1 MAVCVP
7 RSVIHASRDVGCRE
21 SAMGLRTDLNGLRL
35 SRKGRKVHEG
45 KNSTEE
51 RFEGVKYS
59 SSYIHSW
66 LFVCTRFSLILLF
79 LPSNLLTSDK
89 TSSLLPPSFSIHFLP
104 FSFLLFF
111 FFLKHIIWTRFK
123 IKISL
128 PDRFGKFHFSFT
140 PFFISD
146 VK

>member
-1 MAVCVP
+1 MLAQKVAAGVTHACVTVAVCVP

-59 SSYIHSW
+59 SSYIYSW
-66 LFVCTRFSLILLF
+66 LFVCTRFSLIHLF

-89 TSSLLPPSFSIHFLP
+89 TSTLLPPPPFFHSLFSFFFSSFS
-104 FSFLLFF
+104 FF
-111 FFLKHIIWTRFK
+111 CFK
-123 IKISL
+123 VHHL
-128 PDRFGKFHFSFT
+128 DALQN
-140 PFFISD
+140 
-146 VK
+146 